1 MVQLGLKERVLS
13 SSTIW
18 ICATCEACA
27 TRCPN
32 EVEIVKVMDAL
43 REIASRERVEGK
55 ELGIQ
60 VAHHTFLSVVKH
72 LGRQHEVSLVA
83 LLKMKSRNFFEDMVL
98 GAKLFLKGKLRLKP
112 YRIRGVREIKEIYRG
127 CGL

>member
-1 MVQLGLKERVLS
+1 MDYPPHQIVRMVQLGLKERVLS

-18 ICATCEACA
+18 ICATCETCA

-32 EVEIVKVMDAL
+32 EVE
-43 REIASRERVEGK
+43 
-55 ELGIQ
+55 
-60 VAHHTFLSVVKH
+60 VAHLTFLSVVKH

-83 LLKMKSRNFFEDMVL
+83 LLKMRSKNFFDDMIL
-98 GAKLFLKGKLRLKP
+98 GTKLFLKGKLRLKP
-112 YRIRGVREIKEIYRG
+112 YRIRGVREIKEIYRS